1 MFKIKE
7 FRHKNNYTQRY
18 IAYKLGVSQ
27 QSVVKWEQGK
37 SIPRIVHLV
46 KLANLMQCSVD
57 ELVNSIEE

>member
-7 FRHKNNYTQRY
+7 FRLKNNYTQRY

-27 QSVVKWEQGK
+27 QSVDKWEQGK
-37 SIPRIVHLV
+37 SIPNIVHLI

-57 ELVNSIEE
+57 ELVNSLK